1 MDRVASGWAS
11 GSPRLGRAELVLV
24 VVGGLLLAII
34 TSWPL
39 TIHLSSRIAPDLGD
53 PLRTAWQV
61 AWTGHA
67 LLHNPLH
74 IFNTN
79 AFWPHT
85 NTLAFSDSLLG
96 YAPAGLIGRGVTA
109 TLVRY
114 NLLFLIAWTL
124 PFVGAYLLG
133 RELGL
138 RPLAALV
145 AGAAFAYAP
154 YRAAAAGHLHVIS
167 SGGIPL
173 CLFLL
178 LRGHRRESARM
189 VAAGWLVAAW
199 QLSLGFTLGLQ
210 LGYLLA
216 ILALVAV
223 AWWWRRGRPAV
234 PQRVLAATLIGG
246 LLFTAVGAV
255 ESRPYLKV
263 AHDYPS
269 ATRKISEV
277 ERYSAG
283 PRAFF
288 SAPIQNRFW
297 GSATASLR
305 NGLRSRNESVL
316 FPGLAI
322 ALLAL
327 IGLTTSVYSL
337 RLRVALAGGA
347 VICAVLALGLGL
359 TGAGYPYRILYDH
372 FPGWDGVRVP
382 GRLFTL
388 ATLGLALLAG
398 AGAHG
403 LIGAVARQRRLSR
416 WPQGASIAVVALL
429 GLAVVLEGAGLQ
441 NHPHVPMP
449 PAGLAKLPGP
459 QLNLPTDSST
469 DRVFQFW
476 SSDGF
481 PQIANGVSTFDL
493 PALTDLRGGM
503 KNFPDRPGIEKL
515 RRLGIRT
522 VILHTELAS
531 VPLPVLHFSAPDPPD
546 PQQAAVR
553 PIAGL
558 GVTRRRSG
566 PLVIFTIGRAPARAR
581 TR

>member
-1 MDRVASGWAS
+1 MGSGWGL
-11 GSPRLGRAELVLV
+11 GSPRIGVAELALV
-24 VVGGLLLAII
+24 VGGGLLLAII

-67 LLHNPLH
+67 LLHDPLH

-79 AFWPHT
+79 AFWPHA
-85 NTLAFSDSLLG
+85 NSLAFSDSLLG
-96 YAPAGLIGRGVTA
+96 YAPAGLVGRGVTA

-114 NLLFLIAWTL
+114 NLLFLFAWAL
-124 PFVGAYLLG
+124 PFVGAYLLA

-138 RPLAALV
+138 RPLGALV
-145 AGAAFAYAP
+145 AGVAFAYAP

-178 LRGHRRESARM
+178 LRGHRRASART

-210 LGYLLA
+210 LSYLLA
-216 ILALVAV
+216 ALAVIVL

-234 PQRVLAATLIGG
+234 PQRVLAATLVGG
-246 LLFTAVGAV
+246 LLFTVVGAL
-255 ESRPYLKV
+255 EARPYLKA

-269 ATRKISEV
+269 AARKISEV

-283 PRAFF
+283 PRAFV

-327 IGLTTSVYSL
+327 IGLTASVYSP
-337 RLRVALAGGA
+337 RVRAALAAG
-347 VICAVLALGLGL
+347 VVLCAVLALGLGL

-382 GRLFTL
+382 GRVFTL

-398 AGAHG
+398 AGAHR
-403 LIGAVARQRRLSR
+403 LIGMAARRRSPSRWHQGLPIAVA
-416 WPQGASIAVVALL
+416 AVL
-429 GLAVVLEGAGLQ
+429 GLVVVLEGAGVQ
-441 NHPHVPMP
+441 KHPRVPEP

-459 QLNLPTDSST
+459 LLNLPTDSST

-476 SSDGF
+476 SVDGF
-481 PQIANGVSTFDL
+481 PAIANGVSTFDL

-522 VILHTELAS
+522 VILHTELVG

-546 PQQAAVR
+546 PRLAALKS
-553 PIAGL
+553 IAGL

-566 PLVIFTIGRAPARAR
+566 PLVIFTIGPAPAHVRAR
-581 TR
+581 